1 MTGPA
6 TQQAHEYR
14 KPTEAEWKHIVNHH
28 IGIQISTKDGTATV
42 SVVGE
47 CDEPKCPTQVPC
59 CKYCKRPP
67 C

>member
-6 TQQAHEYR
+6 TQQAREYR
-14 KPTEAEWKHIVNHH
+14 KPTDEEWKHIVYHH
-28 IGIQISTKDGTATV
+28 IGIQISTTDGVASV

-47 CDEPKCPTQVPC
+47 CVDPKCPTPVYHC
-59 CKYCKRPP
+59 EYCKRPP